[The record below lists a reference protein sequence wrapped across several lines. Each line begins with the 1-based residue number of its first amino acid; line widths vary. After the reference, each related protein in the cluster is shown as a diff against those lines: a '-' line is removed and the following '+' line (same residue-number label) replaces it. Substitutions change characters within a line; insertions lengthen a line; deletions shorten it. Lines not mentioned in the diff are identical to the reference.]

1 MWTARQKYN
10 LFKESTISFQS
21 KHKNIVLYITLYK
34 VIFIYNVYF
43 TLFV

>member
-1 MWTARQKYN
+1 MWAVRQKYN
-10 LFKESTISFQS
+10 LFKESTNF

-43 TLFV
+43 TLSV

>member
-10 LFKESTISFQS
+10 LFKESTISF
-21 KHKNIVLYITLYK
+21 KRKNIVLYITLYK

-43 TLFV
+43 TLSV